1 MDLAT
6 IVGLLAVIGL
16 IIFGIVKGSSILIF
30 VDPASIAIVGF
41 GTLFIPLVAYPVAE
55 YKSAVLGSIR
65 KAFKNEP
72 KKSEELLT
80 LMRQMST
87 RARREGVLAL
97 EDVARTQDDEFL
109 KRGIQM
115 VVDGHDPEAI
125 EDVLYS
131 ELDKIEER
139 HKIGIGV
146 WEYMAMASPALGMI
160 GTLIGLVQMLQNM
173 SDPAAIGP
181 AMAVALLTTF
191 YGSVIANVFCTPFA
205 EKLKRR
211 SAAELAEKAIVAQGL
226 LSILSGESPR
236 FLIDRLNV
244 QLPPSER
251 FQEAG

>member
-1 MDLAT
+1 MDIWT
-6 IVGLLAVIGL
+6 VIGL
-16 IIFGIVKGSSILIF
+16 VVVTALILMGIMLGSPLIIFFDMTSLLIV
-30 VDPASIAIVGF
+30 
-41 GTLFIPLVAYPVAE
+41 
-55 YKSAVLGSIR
+55 VLGSFFILFVAFPIGR
-65 KAFKNEP
+65 VKNTLKVVKKAFKTEP
-72 KKSEELLT
+72 RKADELLA

-125 EDVLYS
+125 EDVLYA

-139 HKIGIGV
+139 HKEGSKVFDYITN
-146 WEYMAMASPALGMI
+146 AAPALGMI
-160 GTLIGLVQMLQNM
+160 GTLIGLVQMLQNLE
-173 SDPAAIGP
+173 DPTKIGP

-191 YGSVIANVFCTPFA
+191 YGSCIANIFSMPIS
-205 EKLKRR
+205 EKLQNR
-211 SAAELAEKAIVAQGL
+211 SAEELAEKALVAQGL

-236 FLIDRLNV
+236 FLVDRLNV

-251 FQEAG
+251 FQEAS

>member
-1 MDLAT
+1 MDIWT
-6 IVGLLAVIGL
+6 VIGL
-16 IIFGIVKGSSILIF
+16 VIVTALILMGIMLGSPLIIFFDMTSLLIV
-30 VDPASIAIVGF
+30 
-41 GTLFIPLVAYPVAE
+41 
-55 YKSAVLGSIR
+55 VLGSFFILFVAFPIGR
-65 KAFKNEP
+65 VKNTLKVVKKAFKTEP
-72 KKSEELLT
+72 RKADELLA

-125 EDVLYS
+125 EDVLYA

-139 HKIGIGV
+139 HKEGSKVFDYITN
-146 WEYMAMASPALGMI
+146 AAPALGMI
-160 GTLIGLVQMLQNM
+160 GTLIGLVQMLQNLE
-173 SDPAAIGP
+173 DPTKIGP

-191 YGSVIANVFCTPFA
+191 YGSCIANIFSMPIS
-205 EKLKRR
+205 EKLQNR
-211 SAAELAEKAIVAQGL
+211 SAEELAEKALVAQGL

-236 FLIDRLNV
+236 FLVDRLNV

-251 FQEAG
+251 FQEAS

>member
-6 IVGLLAVIGL
+6 IIGMLVVVALILMGIMLGSPL
-16 IIFGIVKGSSILIF
+16 IIFF
-30 VDPASIAIVGF
+30 DPTSVLIVGI
-41 GTLFIPLVAYPVAE
+41 GSIFILGVAYPFAE
-55 YKSAVLGSIR
+55 VKKSLGILK
-65 KAFKNEP
+65 KAFTQTP

-131 ELDKIEER
+131 ELDKIGER
-139 HKIGIGV
+139 HKRGAAIF
-146 WEYMAMASPALGMI
+146 EYLGQASPALGMI

-173 SDPAAIGP
+173 EDPGA
-181 AMAVALLTTF
+181 
-191 YGSVIANVFCTPFA
+191 
-205 EKLKRR
+205 
-211 SAAELAEKAIVAQGL
+211 
-226 LSILSGESPR
+226 
-236 FLIDRLNV
+236 
-244 QLPPSER
+244 
-251 FQEAG
+251 

>member
-1 MDLAT
+1 MDFGT
-6 IVGLLAVIGL
+6 IIGLVAVVGLILTGIMLGSPL
-16 IIFGIVKGSSILIF
+16 IIFFDATSMCIVVGGSIFILF
-30 VDPASIAIVGF
+30 A
-41 GTLFIPLVAYPVAE
+41 AYPAAE
-55 YKSAVLGSIR
+55 VKSMVSAVK
-65 KAFKNEP
+65 KAFKQTP

-125 EDVLYS
+125 EDVLFS

-139 HKIGIGV
+139 HKVSIGLM
-146 WEYMAMASPALGMI
+146 EYMGGASPALGMI

-173 SDPAAIGP
+173 TDPSSIGP

-191 YGSVIANVFCTPFA
+191 YGSIIANVFCIPIA

-211 SAAELAEKAIVAQGL
+211 STEELAEKALIAQGL

-236 FLIDRLNV
+236 FLVDRLNV

>member
-1 MDLAT
+1 MDKATFIGLA
-6 IVGLLAVIGL
+6 AVIAL
-16 IIFGIVKGSSILIF
+16 IIFGILIGSSLLIF
-30 VDPASIAIVGF
+30 IDPPSLVIVGA
-41 GTLFIPLVAYPVAE
+41 GTIFIPLIAYPASE
-55 YKSAVLGSIR
+55 YKSAIFGSMK
-65 KAFKNEP
+65 KAFKQDSS
-72 KKSEELLT
+72 KSEELLT

-139 HKIGIGV
+139 HKVGIGV
-146 WEYMAMASPALGMI
+146 FEYMGGASPALGMI

-173 SDPAAIGP
+173 SDSSAIGP

-191 YGSVIANVFCTPFA
+191 YGSVIANVFCIPVA

-211 SAAELAEKAIVAQGL
+211 STLELAEKALIAQGL

-244 QLPPSER
+244 QLPPAER

>member
-1 MDLAT
+1 MDFAT
-6 IVGLLAVIGL
+6 IIGLVVVVALILMGIMLGSPL
-16 IIFGIVKGSSILIF
+16 IIFLDLTSVL
-30 VDPASIAIVGF
+30 IVGIGSF
-41 GTLFIPLVAYPVAE
+41 FLLFVAFPAGKVKNAFRVVKKAFTTE
-55 YKSAVLGSIR
+55 PR
-65 KAFKNEP
+65 KAD
-72 KKSEELLT
+72 ELLA

-125 EDVLYS
+125 EDVLYA

-139 HKIGIGV
+139 HKEGRQPFD
-146 WEYMAMASPALGMI
+146 YLTNCAPALGMI
-160 GTLIGLVQMLQNM
+160 GTLIGLVQMLQNLE
-173 SDPAAIGP
+173 DPQAIGP

-191 YGSVIANVFCTPFA
+191 YGSCIANVFSMPIA
-205 EKLKRR
+205 EKLKTR
-211 SAAELAEKAIVAQGL
+211 SAEELAEKALIAQGL

-236 FLIDRLNV
+236 FLVDRLNV

-251 FQEAG
+251 FQEAS

>member
-1 MDLAT
+1 
-6 IVGLLAVIGL
+6 
-16 IIFGIVKGSSILIF
+16 
-30 VDPASIAIVGF
+30 
-41 GTLFIPLVAYPVAE
+41 
-55 YKSAVLGSIR
+55 
-65 KAFKNEP
+65 
-72 KKSEELLT
+72 
-80 LMRQMST
+80 
-87 RARREGVLAL
+87 
-97 EDVARTQDDEFL
+97 
-109 KRGIQM
+109 M

-139 HKIGIGV
+139 HKVNIGLM
-146 WEYMAMASPALGMI
+146 EYLGSASPALGMI

-173 SDPAAIGP
+173 TDPSSIGP

-191 YGSVIANVFCTPFA
+191 YGSVIANVFALPIA

-211 SAAELAEKAIVAQGL
+211 STMELAEKALIAQGL

>member
-1 MDLAT
+1 MDFGT
-6 IVGLLAVIGL
+6 IVGLIAVIGL
-16 IIFGIVKGSSILIF
+16 IIFGILIGSALSIFIDAPS
-30 VDPASIAIVGF
+30 VVIVGC
-41 GTLFIPLVAYPVAE
+41 GTICIPLVAYPMSE
-55 YKSAVLGSIR
+55 YKSAVVGSL
-65 KAFKNEP
+65 KKVFKTEP

-139 HKIGIGV
+139 HKVGIGV
-146 WEYMAMASPALGMI
+146 WEYMAGASPALGMI

-173 SDPAAIGP
+173 SDPSAIGP

-191 YGSVIANVFCTPFA
+191 YGSVIANVFCIPVA

-211 SAAELAEKAIVAQGL
+211 SATELAEKALVAQGL

-244 QLPPSER
+244 QLPPTER

>member
-1 MDLAT
+1 LLIFIDPPSLV
-6 IVGLLAVIGL
+6 IVGA
-16 IIFGIVKGSSILIF
+16 
-30 VDPASIAIVGF
+30 
-41 GTLFIPLVAYPVAE
+41 GTIFIPLIAYPASE
-55 YKSAVLGSIR
+55 YKSAIFGLLK
-65 KAFKNEP
+65 KAFKQDSS
-72 KKSEELLT
+72 KSEELLT

-139 HKIGIGV
+139 HKVGIGV
-146 WEYMAMASPALGMI
+146 FEYMGGASPALGMI

-173 SDPAAIGP
+173 SDPSAIGP

-191 YGSVIANVFCTPFA
+191 YGSVIANVFCILVA

-211 SAAELAEKAIVAQGL
+211 STLELAEKALIAQGL

-244 QLPPSER
+244 QLPPAER

>member
-6 IVGLLAVIGL
+6 IIGLLVTVGL
-16 IIFGIVKGSSILIF
+16 IIMGIVIGSPLVIF
-30 VDPASIAIVGF
+30 FDLTSVVIVGVGSF
-41 GTLFIPLVAYPVAE
+41 TILFAAYPGSEVVTGLKAVAN
-55 YKSAVLGSIR
+55 
-65 KAFKNEP
+65 AFKQKP
-72 KKSEELLT
+72 RKSEELLT

-139 HKIGIGV
+139 HKVNIGLM
-146 WEYMAMASPALGMI
+146 EYMGGASPALGMI

-173 SDPAAIGP
+173 QDPSAIGP

-191 YGSVIANVFCTPFA
+191 YGSVIANVFCLPMA

-211 SAAELAEKAIVAQGL
+211 STEELAEKALIAQGL

-244 QLPPSER
+244 QLPPAER

>member
-1 MDLAT
+1 MDFAT
-6 IVGLLAVIGL
+6 II
-16 IIFGIVKGSSILIF
+16 GIVTVTALILMGIMIGSPLVIF
-30 VDPASIAIVGF
+30 FDLTSMIIVGF
-41 GTLFIPLVAYPVAE
+41 GSVFILGVAFPSTE
-55 YKSAVLGSIR
+55 IKRMFKVLKKAFTTQPR
-65 KAFKNEP
+65 KA
-72 KKSEELLT
+72 EELLT

-125 EDVLYS
+125 EEVLYS

-139 HKIGIGV
+139 HTNGAKIFEYIGQ
-146 WEYMAMASPALGMI
+146 ASPALGMI

-173 SDPAAIGP
+173 EDPSAIGP

-191 YGSVIANVFCTPFA
+191 YGSCIANVFAIPIA
-205 EKLKRR
+205 EKLKKR
-211 SAAELAEKAIVAQGL
+211 SAEELAEKALIAQGL

-244 QLPPSER
+244 QLPPGER
-251 FQEAG
+251 FQEAS

>member
-1 MDLAT
+1 MDFGT
-6 IVGLLAVIGL
+6 IIGL
-16 IIFGIVKGSSILIF
+16 IVVVGLILMGIMIGSPLIIFFDLTSMLIVVLGTIF
-30 VDPASIAIVGF
+30 LMF
-41 GTLFIPLVAYPVAE
+41 VAYPTSEV
-55 YKSAVLGSIR
+55 KSGMIGIQ
-65 KAFKNEP
+65 KAFKQES

-131 ELDKIEER
+131 ELDKIDER
-139 HKIGIGV
+139 HKVGIGLMD
-146 WEYMAMASPALGMI
+146 YLAGASPALGMI

-173 SDPAAIGP
+173 TDPSSIGP

-191 YGSVIANVFCTPFA
+191 YGSVIANVFCMPIS

-211 SAAELAEKAIVAQGL
+211 NSAELAEKALVAQGL

>member
-1 MDLAT
+1 MDLGT
-6 IVGLLAVIGL
+6 IIGLITVVGLILVGIMLGSPLIIFFDLTSVCIVGLGS
-16 IIFGIVKGSSILIF
+16 IFILF
-30 VDPASIAIVGF
+30 A
-41 GTLFIPLVAYPVAE
+41 AYPVGEVKAMAT
-55 YKSAVLGSIR
+55 AVK
-65 KAFKNEP
+65 KAFQQTP

-131 ELDKIEER
+131 ELDKIDER
-139 HKIGIGV
+139 HKVSIALL
-146 WEYMAMASPALGMI
+146 EYMGGASPALGMI

-173 SDPAAIGP
+173 QDPSAIGP

-191 YGSVIANVFCTPFA
+191 YGSVIANVFCIPLA

-211 SAAELAEKAIVAQGL
+211 NTEELAEKALIAQGL

>member
-1 MDLAT
+1 MDFGT
-6 IVGLLAVIGL
+6 IVGLIAVISL
-16 IIFGIVKGSSILIF
+16 IIFGILIGSALTIF
-30 VDPASIAIVGF
+30 IDAPSVVIVGC
-41 GTLFIPLVAYPVAE
+41 GTIFIPLVAYPVSE
-55 YKSAVLGSIR
+55 YKSAVIGSLK
-65 KAFKNEP
+65 KAFKTEP

-139 HKIGIGV
+139 HKVGIGV
-146 WEYMAMASPALGMI
+146 WEYMAGASPALGMI

-173 SDPAAIGP
+173 SDPSAIGP

-191 YGSVIANVFCTPFA
+191 YGSVIANVFCIPIA

-211 SAAELAEKAIVAQGL
+211 SSTELAEKALVAQGL

-244 QLPPSER
+244 QLPPTER

>member
-6 IVGLLAVIGL
+6 IIGLVTVVGLIL
-16 IIFGIVKGSSILIF
+16 FGIMIGSPLGIF
-30 VDPASIAIVGF
+30 FDLTSVCIVGF
-41 GTLFIPLVAYPVAE
+41 GSIFILFVAYPASEVKAMV
-55 YKSAVLGSIR
+55 SAVK
-65 KAFKNEP
+65 KAFKQTP

-139 HKIGIGV
+139 HKVSIGLM
-146 WEYMAMASPALGMI
+146 EYMGGASPAL
-160 GTLIGLVQMLQNM
+160 
-173 SDPAAIGP
+173 
-181 AMAVALLTTF
+181 
-191 YGSVIANVFCTPFA
+191 
-205 EKLKRR
+205 
-211 SAAELAEKAIVAQGL
+211 
-226 LSILSGESPR
+226 LSPICGVR
-236 FLIDRLNV
+236 T
-244 QLPPSER
+244 
-251 FQEAG
+251 

>member
-1 MDLAT
+1 MDFAT
-6 IVGLLAVIGL
+6 IIGLVAVSALIIMGIMLGSPLMIFWDNTSMLIVGL
-16 IIFGIVKGSSILIF
+16 GSFAILF
-30 VDPASIAIVGF
+30 A
-41 GTLFIPLVAYPVAE
+41 AYPSSEVIAGLKAVANT
-55 YKSAVLGSIR
+55 
-65 KAFKNEP
+65 FKQSP

-139 HKIGIGV
+139 HKVNIGV
-146 WEYMAMASPALGMI
+146 MEYMAGASPALGMI

-173 SDPAAIGP
+173 TDPSSIGP

-191 YGSVIANVFCTPFA
+191 YGSVIANVFCIPFA

-211 SAAELAEKAIVAQGL
+211 SIEELAEKALIAQGL

-244 QLPPSER
+244 QLPPAER

>member
-1 MDLAT
+1 MDFAT
-6 IVGLLAVIGL
+6 IIGMLVVVGLILMGIMLGSPL
-16 IIFGIVKGSSILIF
+16 IIFF
-30 VDPASIAIVGF
+30 DPTSVLIVGI
-41 GTLFIPLVAYPVAE
+41 GSIFILGVAYPLGEVK
-55 YKSAVLGSIR
+55 KSFGILK
-65 KAFKNEP
+65 KAFTQTP

-131 ELDKIEER
+131 ELDKIGER
-139 HKIGIGV
+139 HKRGAAIF
-146 WEYMAMASPALGMI
+146 EYLGQASPALGMI

-173 SDPAAIGP
+173 EDPAAIGP

-191 YGSVIANVFCTPFA
+191 YGSVIANVFAMPVA
-205 EKLKRR
+205 EKLKVR
-211 SAAELAEKAIVAQGL
+211 SSEELAEKALIAQGL

-244 QLPPSER
+244 QLPPAER

>member
-1 MDLAT
+1 MDFAT
-6 IVGLLAVIGL
+6 IVGLVTVVGLILMGIMIGSPL
-16 IIFGIVKGSSILIF
+16 IIFFDLTSMI
-30 VDPASIAIVGF
+30 IVGF
-41 GTLFIPLVAYPVAE
+41 GSVFI
-55 YKSAVLGSIR
+55 LGIAFPWSDCKKTFSILK
-65 KAFKNEP
+65 KAFMTEP
-72 KKSEELLT
+72 KKAEELLT

-97 EDVARTQDDEFL
+97 EDVARTQEDEFL

-139 HKIGIGV
+139 HKNGAQIF
-146 WEYMAMASPALGMI
+146 EYMGGASPALGMI

-173 SDPAAIGP
+173 EDPSAIGP

-191 YGSVIANVFCTPFA
+191 YGSCIANVFAIPVA

-211 SAAELAEKAIVAQGL
+211 STEELAEKALVAQGL

-244 QLPPSER
+244 QLPPGER
-251 FQEAG
+251 FQEAS

>member
-1 MDLAT
+1 MDFLT
-6 IVGLLAVIGL
+6 FIGLIAVIGL
-16 IIFGIVKGSSILIF
+16 ILFGILLNSPLIIFIDPPSIC
-30 VDPASIAIVGF
+30 IVGF
-41 GTLFIPLVAYPVAE
+41 GTVFIPLVAYPSSE
-55 YKSAVLGSIR
+55 YKNAVLGATK
-65 KAFKNEP
+65 KAFTKEP
-72 KKSEELLT
+72 QKSEELLT

-139 HKIGIGV
+139 HKTAIGV
-146 WEYMAMASPALGMI
+146 WEYMAQASPALGMI

-173 SDPAAIGP
+173 SDPSAIGP

-191 YGSVIANVFCTPFA
+191 YGSVIANVFATPIA

-211 SAAELAEKAIVAQGL
+211 SKAELAEKALVAQGL

-244 QLPPSER
+244 QLPPTER

>member
-6 IVGLLAVIGL
+6 IIGLLTVIGL
-16 IIFGIVKGSSILIF
+16 ILMGIMLGSPLVIFFDMTSVLIVGIGSFFILFIAY
-30 VDPASIAIVGF
+30 PASEVKDLI
-41 GTLFIPLVAYPVAE
+41 
-55 YKSAVLGSIR
+55 SATK
-65 KAFKNEP
+65 KAFKQDP
-72 KKSEELLT
+72 KKAEELLT

-139 HKIGIGV
+139 HKVNIGLM
-146 WEYMAMASPALGMI
+146 EYLGSASPALGMI

-173 SDPAAIGP
+173 TDPSSIGP

-191 YGSVIANVFCTPFA
+191 YGSVIANVFALPIA

-211 SAAELAEKAIVAQGL
+211 STMELAEKALIAQGL

>member
-1 MDLAT
+1 MDLGT
-6 IVGLLAVIGL
+6 IIGL
-16 IIFGIVKGSSILIF
+16 IVVISLILMGIMLGSPLIIFFDMTSVLIVVL
-30 VDPASIAIVGF
+30 
-41 GTLFIPLVAYPVAE
+41 GTFFLMFVAYPTSEV
-55 YKSAVLGSIR
+55 KSGMLAIR
-65 KAFKNEP
+65 KAFQQQS

-115 VVDGHDPEAI
+115 VVDGLDPEAI

-131 ELDKIEER
+131 ELDKIDER
-139 HKIGIGV
+139 HKVGIGLM
-146 WEYMAMASPALGMI
+146 EYLGGASPALGMI

-173 SDPAAIGP
+173 TDPSSIGP

-191 YGSVIANVFCTPFA
+191 YGSVIANVFCLPIA

-211 SAAELAEKAIVAQGL
+211 STEELAEKALVAQGL